1 MNAPDYLPFE
11 PGPYRMT
18 LGLKPLDL
26 GEWIEIDDGLGAI
39 LRQKRRLLA
48 ARHDAVFQAV
58 PGSEA
63 AGGEVVDLL
72 WDHLPQR
79 FPAHYP
85 RMGAT
90 LSIVATAELL
100 GRRHP
105 GLHPL
110 DLAARVVPED
120 LCLLEARGST
130 HVLTAASVC
139 FPSRWRLA
147 DKIGRS
153 VRDIHRPVPGYDDAI
168 GAPVDQFF
176 ARLAPSRLMWRLN
189 WTLLDRG
196 ELFQPDPAV
205 ARDVP
210 PGHFADGVILRV
222 ERQTLRRLPQSGAV
236 LFTIRTYVRP
246 LGALPP
252 DARARLGQAVEAL
265 PPAMRAYR
273 GLTRFAD
280 DLARWLISGPA

>member
-11 PGPYRMT
+11 AGPYRMT

-26 GEWIEIDDGLGAI
+26 AEWIEIDDALAAI
-39 LRQKRRLLA
+39 LRDKRRLLA
-48 ARHDAVFQAV
+48 ARHDDVFHAV
-58 PGSEA
+58 PESEA
-63 AGGEVVDLL
+63 AGGEVADLL
-72 WDHLPQR
+72 WDHLPRR
-79 FPAHYP
+79 FPTQYA

-90 LSIVATAELL
+90 LSLAATGELV

-120 LCLLEARGST
+120 LCLLEERGSE

-153 VRDIHRPVPGYDDAI
+153 VRDIHGPVPGYDAAI
-168 GAPVDQFF
+168 GAPVDRFF
-176 ARLAPSRLMWRLN
+176 DRLDVGRPMWRLN
-189 WTLLDRG
+189 WTLLDHDA
-196 ELFQPDPAV
+196 LFQPNPAEAREV
-205 ARDVP
+205 AAER
-210 PGHFADGVILRV
+210 FADGVFLRV
-222 ERQTLRRLPQSGAV
+222 ERQTLRRLPRSGAI

-246 LGALPP
+246 LGALPST
-252 DARARLGQAVEAL
+252 ARARLGNALEAL
-265 PPAMRAYR
+265 PASMRAYR

-280 DLARWLISGPA
+280 RLAIWLKSSRA